1 MEHNIQKQLKIISSG
16 IEEIIPAEELEKKLK
31 RAIEIDKPLRVK
43 LGLDP
48 SAPDIHLGHAVVLR
62 KLRQFQDLGHL
73 AVLIVGDFTGM
84 VGDPSS
90 RTHARQPL
98 TADEVRTNAIT
109 YVNQVCQIL
118 DSNKIEVVYN
128 SQWLSKLTMEDVL
141 RLTSCFTVAR
151 MLERDD
157 FAKRYQSG
165 RPISLVEFLYPLLQ
179 GWDSVIV
186 RADAEL
192 GGTDQKF
199 NLLVGRELQR
209 EYGQE
214 PQVILTMPLL
224 EGTNGVQKMSK
235 SLGNYIGITEPA
247 KEIFG
252 KVMSIPDNLI
262 IKYFRLATNLDA
274 DEIVAIEKGLAA
286 GSLHPG
292 EIKRHLA
299 REIVNLFHGKK
310 LAEQAEEEFN
320 RIFREKEI
328 PLEMPEFALPKDDK
342 IWIIKLLV
350 GTGLAKSRNEARR
363 LIEQGGAKLNGQVL
377 RDAEIDFSRQELI
390 GAVLQAGKRNFVRLV
405 G

>member
-90 RTHARQPL
+90 RTDARQPL

-328 PLEMPEFALPKDDK
+328 PLEMPEFSLPKDDK

-390 GAVLQAGKRNFVRLV
+390 GAVLQAGKRNFIRLV